1 MAAQPVFHEV
11 EAKLLAADASIL
23 AAIAARDRL
32 GPFSFVR
39 RPTVHLETTYL
50 DTADLRLARQGSALR
65 LRRTGSADWEVSTK
79 GPGARSGA
87 VHDRPERSLHLPGPP
102 TFPYAP
108 PPELADGLPAAARGL
123 PLVPVLISEVE
134 RQRFAVHRG
143 DAQSDTPACA
153 ELVLDTAKSRDP
165 ARPTPAA
172 ETFYEV
178 EIELEAG
185 ARADLDRVSRLLR
198 ENFRV
203 RPSQRTK
210 LHRGLDLLRGAGTWN
225 PAPLSPG

>member
-1 MAAQPVFHEV
+1 MAAGSVFQEV
-11 EAKLLAADASIL
+11 EAKLLAEDAAVL

-32 GPFSFVR
+32 GPFFLVR
-39 RPTVHLETTYL
+39 RPTVRLETTYL
-50 DTADLRLARQGSALR
+50 DTADLLLARHGLALR
-65 LRRTGSADWEVSTK
+65 LRRTGNTDWEVSTK

-87 VHDRPERSLHLPGPP
+87 IHARSECSLRLSGPP
-102 TFPYAP
+102 AFPYSP
-108 PPELADGLPAAARGL
+108 PPELADGLPAAARGA
-123 PLVPVLISEVE
+123 PLVPILISDVE

-143 DAQSDTPACA
+143 DTQSQTPACA
-153 ELVLDTAKSRDP
+153 ELVLDTARSRDP

-185 ARADLDRVSRLLR
+185 ARADLDRLSQLFR

-210 LHRGLDLLRGAGTWN
+210 LHRGLDLLHGAGTWN
-225 PAPLSPG
+225 PAQKT